1 MIKKYTMAS
10 KPEWCMKVNQDLLND
25 CKEMENQGYTEQAKP
40 DRFNDPI
47 AKTTPWTPMIR
58 GGSQSRTHR
67 FHQDKEGNV
76 QFKLS
81 LDVMVGKSIPLSSL
95 CLHF

>member
-1 MIKKYTMAS
+1 
-10 KPEWCMKVNQDLLND
+10 MKDYKN
-25 CKEMENQGYTEQAKP
+25 METKGYTEQAKP

-67 FHQDKEGNV
+67 FHQDKEGNI

-81 LDVMVGKSIPLSSL
+81 LEVMVGKSIPPLLRSVCIFKRNNMASYNFNS
-95 CLHF
+95 HGYF